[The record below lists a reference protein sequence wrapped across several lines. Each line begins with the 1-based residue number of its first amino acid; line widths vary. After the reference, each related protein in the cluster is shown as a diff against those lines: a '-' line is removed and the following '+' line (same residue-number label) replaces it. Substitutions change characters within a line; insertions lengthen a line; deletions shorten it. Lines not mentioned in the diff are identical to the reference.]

1 MATSQQN
8 GYNYLLVQLGK
19 KNPIH
24 GEFLKNNHSYGL
36 MGTDNQLI
44 AKQYRVQVHKTLVSS
59 FWVPFRGRMKGH
71 FFSHLYVGPYW
82 LFNDLIVCRTLFSR
96 KNNS

>member
-1 MATSQQN
+1 VDHAFLHTIFMATSQQN
-8 GYNYLLVQLGK
+8 GYNYLLVQLGKK

-44 AKQYRVQVHKTLVSS
+44 AKQYRVQKSPSMNLGKEKH
-59 FWVPFRGRMKGH
+59 
-71 FFSHLYVGPYW
+71 
-82 LFNDLIVCRTLFSR
+82 I
-96 KNNS
+96 

>member
-1 MATSQQN
+1 
-8 GYNYLLVQLGK
+8 
-19 KNPIH
+19 
-24 GEFLKNNHSYGL
+24 

-71 FFSHLYVGPYW
+71 LFSHLYVGPY
-82 LFNDLIVCRTLFSR
+82 LAGKTTHDSVLDQF
-96 KNNS
+96 